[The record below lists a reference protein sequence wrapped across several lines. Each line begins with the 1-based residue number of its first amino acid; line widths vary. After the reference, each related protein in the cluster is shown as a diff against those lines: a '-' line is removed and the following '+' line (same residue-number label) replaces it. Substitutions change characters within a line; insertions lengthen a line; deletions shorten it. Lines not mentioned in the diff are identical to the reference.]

1 MVLHKWIGLTH
12 LEYSFAAFAVVGVIQ
27 IALLRWVR
35 RDAVSGGTLMCV
47 ATLAYAIRLH
57 LTPVS
62 IINSL
67 VLFAWGLR
75 IAVKGLPPEKKID
88 VIFGGDRPACEVAVN
103 KSIWI
108 WLLSAPTVY
117 YATMDKIEEEPLTW
131 VAAGT
136 SACLLAFAYD
146 ALENARKGYYCR
158 NPYAFS
164 SALINWGLFLT
175 RPSVQTLPFAALFF
189 AILYFVP
196 GGACCEEAV
205 SREKIGLL
213 PMESE
218 AFVYRTRTSAY
229 VPIPP
234 QMVEMLP
241 ASARRVMTY

>member
-27 IALLRWVR
+27 ITLLKWVR

-47 ATLAYAIRLH
+47 ATLAYAVRLH

-67 VLFAWGLR
+67 ILFAWGLR
-75 IAVKGLPPEKKID
+75 IAVRGLPPEKKID
-88 VIFGGDRPACEVAVN
+88 VIFGGDRPACEVAIN

-131 VAAGT
+131 VATGT

-146 ALENARKGYYCR
+146 LIENPNKGYYSR

-175 RPSVQTLPFAALFF
+175 RPSTQTLPFAALFF
-189 AILYFVP
+189 AILYFLP
-196 GGACCEEAV
+196 GGACWEEATA
-205 SREKIGLL
+205 REKIGLL
-213 PMESE
+213 PLESE
-218 AFVYRTRTSAY
+218 AFAYRARTSAY
-229 VPIPP
+229 VPIPL
-234 QMVEMLP
+234 QLMEILP
-241 ASARRVMTY
+241 TSARRAVTF